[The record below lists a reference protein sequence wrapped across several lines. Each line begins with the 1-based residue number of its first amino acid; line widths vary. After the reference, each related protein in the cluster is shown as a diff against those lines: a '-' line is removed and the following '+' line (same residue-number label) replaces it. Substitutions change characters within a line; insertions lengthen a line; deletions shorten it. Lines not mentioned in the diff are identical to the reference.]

1 MQQKDDVQLF
11 DVDVQGRVPAPRD
24 CHASAL
30 LGNKGYI
37 SGGMVSW
44 LALALLPCGSS
55 ALQLYFMMLLFK
67 LVVSL
72 GKVLSCFSFPFLLRC
87 DNSCVHK
94 LEL

>member
-44 LALALLPCGSS
+44 LALALLPCSSS
-55 ALQLYFMMLLFK
+55 ALRLLCSAAIFHDAF
-67 LVVSL
+67 VQTCGES
-72 GKVLSCFSFPFLLRC
+72 GEGPFLLQL
-87 DNSCVHK
+87 SFPV
-94 LEL
+94 EM